1 MTRIDRRAL
10 FTSGAAAA
18 LLAAAGGSVHAS
30 PKAGGVLRL
39 AVPRDGGMLEQ
50 AARGAIYDT
59 LTEIAP
65 DGLLRGELATGWHS
79 TDDARTWTFNL
90 REGVAFHDGSPLTA
104 DDAAASLLVQGITGA
119 EMRAVTALDG
129 HQLLVELA
137 QPNPHLPYLLASADQ
152 MIVPGGDL
160 PLPLSDAVG
169 TGCYKVERAQ
179 EDRHFRASKVA
190 DHYKAGTAGWAD
202 VVEIIVIPDAAVRAE
217 ALRDGYVDV
226 AALPEPRGLL
236 RRGEFLYHPSS
247 SDMALAARHTVG
259 IPRKVGQRAPL
270 DDGRIAER
278 WWIA

>member
-39 AVPRDGGMLEQ
+39 AVPREGGMLEQ
-50 AARGAIYDT
+50 AARGAVYET

-65 DGLLRGELATGWHS
+65 DGLLRGELATSWQS
-79 TDDARTWTFNL
+79 APDARAWTLDL
-90 REGVAFHDGSPLTA
+90 REDVTFHDGIQLTA
-104 DDAAASLLVQGITGA
+104 EDAAASLDALGVTGA
-119 EMRAVTALDG
+119 DLRAVTALG
-129 HQLLVELA
+129 SHQLLLELA
-137 QPNPHLPYLLASADQ
+137 QPNPHLPYLLASANHY
-152 MIVPGGDL
+152 IAPRGEL
-160 PLPLSDAVG
+160 PAALDEAVG
-169 TGCYKVERAQ
+169 TGCYRVERAQ

-190 DHYKAGTAGWAD
+190 GHYKASTAGWAD
-202 VVEIIVIPDAAVRAE
+202 TVEIIVIPDALVRAE

-236 RRGEFLYHPSS
+236 KRGEFLYHPSS
-247 SDMALAARHTVG
+247 KDMALAARHDVG

-278 WWIA
+278 WWRL